1 MSVKK
6 VDIFFTRKK
15 RTQKERQSCDLELH
29 IMHGPMTMSLILITP
44 LSLTKAVID
53 SCRSWNPSI
62 PVNSQC
68 GQ

>member
-29 IMHGPMTMSLILITP
+29 IMHGPMTMSLIL
-44 LSLTKAVID
+44 LTKAIID
-53 SCRSWNPSI
+53 SGRSWNPSI